1 MLPDQRLR
9 AGGRHLLR
17 GLPRFLSC
25 GQVVHML
32 FFGGGGLI
40 LIALYGCFVV
50 DSQAIID

>member
-32 FFGGGGLI
+32 FLVGGLI

-50 DSQAIID
+50 DSQASID